1 MIKDLILVN
10 GEILERSKAVIAFG
24 DRGQQFGDGVFE
36 LVPVYNGRC
45 FALLPHMESL
55 FASVMSIKIPGIYTV
70 EELVEF
76 HEGLIA
82 ATGLE
87 NGEIYTQV
95 TRGHGNGGLAFPD
108 MMVPQLT
115 MFAVEKDR
123 TCLQEVQEKG
133 VNVITEPD
141 QRWQRCDINSLN
153 RLPEVLAKQ
162 KAIVGKAFETLFVRD
177 TKITEAVEG
186 NLMVV
191 KDEIIWTHPAN
202 NLIHNT
208 IAGRLVKERL
218 VPDMGM
224 QVLEKACTVDFA
236 LGAEEVFLVGPH
248 YEVVPVTKIDR
259 KFVAN
264 KQVGAVT
271 KKIQAAFKN
280 FIAKECPKK

>member
-1 MIKDLILVN
+1 
-10 GEILERSKAVIAFG
+10 
-24 DRGQQFGDGVFE
+24 
-36 LVPVYNGRC
+36 
-45 FALLPHMESL
+45 
-55 FASVMSIKIPGIYTV
+55 
-70 EELVEF
+70 
-76 HEGLIA
+76 
-82 ATGLE
+82 
-87 NGEIYTQV
+87 
-95 TRGHGNGGLAFPD
+95 
-108 MMVPQLT
+108 
-115 MFAVEKDR
+115 
-123 TCLQEVQEKG
+123 
-133 VNVITEPD
+133 
-141 QRWQRCDINSLN
+141 
-153 RLPEVLAKQ
+153 
-162 KAIVGKAFETLFVRD
+162 
-177 TKITEAVEG
+177 
-186 NLMVV
+186 MVV